1 MIFLFYSYLII
12 KSGMTKESRGDFELL
27 DSRSLKN
34 ELDNLILMIDVH
46 LKPHSKP
53 TAELA
58 QLDSNFK
65 SRKQSLLNK
74 NQPNSRVIDK
84 HWLQI
89 CNNIVNSK
97 RFYFQQQKTCL
108 KSSSCLEIPSWR
120 FQVGILCVCCFK
132 WMLCLIFH

>member
-53 TAELA
+53 TAEMA
-58 QLDSNFK
+58 QLDFNSK
-65 SRKQSLLNK
+65 SRK
-74 NQPNSRVIDK
+74 
-84 HWLQI
+84 
-89 CNNIVNSK
+89 
-97 RFYFQQQKTCL
+97 
-108 KSSSCLEIPSWR
+108 
-120 FQVGILCVCCFK
+120 
-132 WMLCLIFH
+132 

>member
-53 TAELA
+53 TAKMA
-58 QLDSNFK
+58 QLDFHSK
-65 SRKQSLLNK
+65 SRK
-74 NQPNSRVIDK
+74 
-84 HWLQI
+84 
-89 CNNIVNSK
+89 
-97 RFYFQQQKTCL
+97 
-108 KSSSCLEIPSWR
+108 
-120 FQVGILCVCCFK
+120 
-132 WMLCLIFH
+132 